1 MKYKTTQ
8 RDVKARY
15 VHVIA
20 VGYCNLQNL
29 LSHESETAYT
39 VRREGWGADI
49 YDFGN
54 TAIVTGYAPFG
65 NIRPAYEIQK
75 KYDRAA
81 EKIRCNYELSWT
93 EQKEALQKLIHEFI
107 EEVTTK

>member
-8 RDVKARY
+8 RDVKNGYAF
-15 VHVIA
+15 VIG

-39 VRREGWGADI
+39 ARQEGWAADI

-65 NIRPAYEIQK
+65 NIRPAYDLQR
-75 KYDRAA
+75 KYETAA
-81 EKIRCNYELSWT
+81 EKIRCNYELSWA
-93 EQKEALQKLIHEFI
+93 EQKEQLRQLIDEFI
-107 EEVTTK
+107 KEVTKQ